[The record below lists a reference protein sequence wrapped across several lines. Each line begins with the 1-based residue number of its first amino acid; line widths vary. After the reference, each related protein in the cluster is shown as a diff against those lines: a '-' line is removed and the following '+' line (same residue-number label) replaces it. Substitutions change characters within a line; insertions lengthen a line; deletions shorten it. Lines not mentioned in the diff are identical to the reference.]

1 MSEACRRQE
10 SSLRA
15 ILFSRIRAR
24 FDLVNMMPIVAGNRL
39 GNFLRGERTVI
50 AGMQHIASDVRV
62 CFHH

>member
-39 GNFLRGERTVI
+39 GNFLRGERAVI
-50 AGMQHIASDVRV
+50 AGM
-62 CFHH
+62 